1 MELKWNKNEQ
11 EIIWDALNDLIL
23 SDHLSEV

>member
-11 EIIWDALNDLIL
+11 EIIWDALKDLIL